1 MVPSRRGVGLQT
13 CCLALLRVLVVA
25 FLTGPTAPSSA
36 EPLSVLASYLPSMPR
51 SAQPCHA
58 RHPAGDYVDEARV
71 DALSKMSLRTH
82 GSVMWPS
89 SGVWRLRGSYCC
101 VWNIHLPK
109 HNLGGASPMQGCQ
122 KHEGKVRRHAEDQR
136 DDDEL
141 PGERACSNQRVV
153 WLKPLRGGGVV
164 SSAKRRTRV
173 LSSQM
178 KRDAHEDGATEKPL
192 SEHHVKSEAELE
204 DKRRD
209 RARPSAEHALA
220 RKSERGISRK
230 DAAEAALKGTRED
243 RLQLLVGKDTETE
256 KDQLRKLSKTKA
268 AVVSQVLSLRA
279 AMQQQNQGAVTSI
292 LRDIGCRNATTLSAR
307 VSYALK

>member
-1 MVPSRRGVGLQT
+1 
-13 CCLALLRVLVVA
+13 
-25 FLTGPTAPSSA
+25 
-36 EPLSVLASYLPSMPR
+36 
-51 SAQPCHA
+51 
-58 RHPAGDYVDEARV
+58 
-71 DALSKMSLRTH
+71 
-82 GSVMWPS
+82 
-89 SGVWRLRGSYCC
+89 
-101 VWNIHLPK
+101 
-109 HNLGGASPMQGCQ
+109 MQGCQ
-122 KHEGKVRRHAEDQR
+122 THEGKMRRHAEDER

-141 PGERACSNQRVV
+141 PRERAYSNQRVV
-153 WLKPLRGGGVV
+153 WLQALRGGGVV

-178 KRDAHEDGATEKPL
+178 KRHAHEDGAKEKPL
-192 SEHHVKSEAELE
+192 SEHHVESEAELE

-220 RKSERGISRK
+220 RKSERGISKK
-230 DAAEAALKGTRED
+230 DAAEAALKGSRED

-268 AVVSQVLSLRA
+268 AVVSQVLSLRT

-292 LRDIGCRNATTLSAR
+292 LRDIGCRNAATLSAH